1 MYSNTDPR
9 LDSFITDSA
18 NSASAL
24 FTGKKM
30 TVNGLNAYTD
40 STGSGFSNAKVE
52 TVFEMFRRIYGGQV
66 GIVSKAYIADATPA
80 SVCTHTSQRGQYT
93 AIIEQYLNGV
103 TQNSSWFPWGGVD
116 LLFGGGAENFLA
128 GPGNGNVSQFE
139 RWQEH
144 GYNYASTQ
152 TELEALDDSQ
162 RALGLFTRGNISTWL
177 DKNVYPETLKFAIT
191 PNGTEGAYDQP
202 GLKEMTLKAIDIL
215 SKRSKDRDTG
225 FMLMSEAA
233 VSRIR
238 RIQKV
243 CVLMSAYRQR
253 DARTGCR
260 PSPR

>member
-1 MYSNTDPR
+1 MIVLGSRLIPS

-40 STGSGFSNAKVE
+40 STGSGFDNAKVE
-52 TVFEMFRRIYGGQV
+52 SVFEMFRRIYGGQV

-80 SVCTHTSQRGQYT
+80 AVCAHTSQRGQYT
-93 AIIEQYLNGV
+93 SIIEQYLTGV
-103 TQNSSWFPWGGVD
+103 TSNSSWFPWGGVD

-144 GYNYASTQ
+144 GYSYASTQ
-152 TELEALDDSQ
+152 TELLALDDSQ

-177 DKNVYPETLKFAIT
+177 DKNVYTDTLNFAIQ
-191 PNGTEGAYDQP
+191 PDGTEGAFDQP
-202 GLKEMTLKAIDIL
+202 GLKEMTLKAVDIL
-215 SKRSKDRDTG
+215 MKRSKDRDTG

-233 VSRIR
+233 VS
-238 RIQKV
+238 
-243 CVLMSAYRQR
+243 SA
-253 DARTGCR
+253 DVTPG
-260 PSPR
+260 